1 MIRYREVELKFSD
14 IWRVFISGS
23 SSAGKTYFANQLL
36 KLNLFQF
43 ETIYYFHPDFH
54 ETRPVDWEFKNI
66 VFVPGL
72 PSLDD
77 LLAIAP
83 NSCLI
88 FDDLFE
94 ECSNDKNIDYLYRV
108 LSTKRHLHCMIM
120 TQRYYSQGKFSLNIR
135 NSSNYHVLMRNADE
149 NTNLRVAHTMKL
161 KPEIEKAN
169 ELNENKMYPYI
180 FIDCNSFSRITGLKV
195 YIDIL
200 GKHKIVIMKGDAY
213 CLMLLREFNSEF
225 QKIGNNLAIR
235 NEASNQQG
243 NGERCLEAETS
254 EEKATRESAEQL
266 ESAKRQLESSEREPQ
281 SAGLNNGG
289 SNTSKSAASRRVSS
303 QQKRNQFERS
313 VRKIIHR
320 YKKRAVL

>member
-1 MIRYREVELKFSD
+1 MIRYREVDLKFSD

-36 KLNLFQF
+36 KLGLFQF
-43 ETIYYFHPDFH
+43 DTIYYFHPDFH
-54 ETRPVDWEFKNI
+54 ENQPIDWEYKNI

-88 FDDLFE
+88 FDDLYE

-108 LSTKRHLHCMIM
+108 LSTKRQLHCMIM

-180 FIDCNSFSRITGLKV
+180 FIDCNNFSRLSGIKV
-195 YIDIL
+195 FIDIF
-200 GKHKIVIMKGDAY
+200 GKVKKVIMKNDAY
-213 CLMLLREFNSEF
+213 ALILLREFDSEF
-225 QKIGNNLAIR
+225 TKLGGNLAIR
-235 NEASNQQG
+235 NETSNEQR
-243 NGERCLEAETS
+243 NRDDCLEAKTS
-254 EEKATRESAEQL
+254 EEKSGESRETNSDSTA
-266 ESAKRQLESSEREPQ
+266 
-281 SAGLNNGG
+281 NG
-289 SNTSKSAASRRVSS
+289 STNSSAARPASRTARN
-303 QQKRNQFERS
+303 QKRDQFERS
-313 VRKIIHR
+313 IRKIIHR
-320 YKKRAVL
+320 YKKRSFL

>member
-1 MIRYREVELKFSD
+1 MIRYREVDLKFSD

-36 KLNLFQF
+36 KLGLFQF
-43 ETIYYFHPDFH
+43 DTIYYFHPDFH
-54 ETRPVDWEFKNI
+54 ENQPIDWEYKNI

-88 FDDLFE
+88 FDDLYE

-108 LSTKRHLHCMIM
+108 LSTKRQLHCMIM

-169 ELNENKMYPYI
+169 ELNENEMYPYI
-180 FIDCNSFSRITGLKV
+180 FIDCNNFSRISGIKV
-195 YIDIL
+195 FIDIF
-200 GKHKIVIMKGDAY
+200 GKIKKVIMKSESFALIPIRD
-213 CLMLLREFNSEF
+213 FNSEF
-225 QKIGNNLAIR
+225 TKLGENLAVR
-235 NEASNQQG
+235 NEASNKQG
-243 NGERCLEAETS
+243 HRDSCLETETS
-254 EEKATRESAEQL
+254 KEKSGETADPTNGTTNGTTNGSSANSSTTRSA
-266 ESAKRQLESSEREPQ
+266 SQ
-281 SAGLNNGG
+281 SARN
-289 SNTSKSAASRRVSS
+289 
-303 QQKRNQFERS
+303 QFKRNQFERS
-313 VRKIIHR
+313 VRKVIHR
-320 YKKRAVL
+320 YKKRSFL